1 MPGAITQR
9 NFLKDIMMKKDT
21 LETLYQAGIGSRNLR
36 NFEYGYFMPTPFS
49 FESSFEEDPD
59 LNDQNDD
66 QENTEYEGEESETGS
81 MEQTQQLPCFR
92 QMVRAKKAELK
103 AQFGKGH
110 ISIGE
115 CGVMPFR
122 ENPLKYNPI
131 VFVGKV
137 YSPFK
142 DCGLRPDL
150 RPDLWNV
157 PCLWDCSKDKN
168 KDKDC
173 CVTNRNKENQRASAW
188 SEWNSCRDNQGKLL
202 NPGLENEEAYKA
214 ATARYNADK
223 AAWDQC
229 RAENKGI
236 WVPGWRREWRKF
248 KKAGGLNEL
257 KQQSTRCILGNPPT
271 GTGTPP
277 PPAPTYSGDPS
288 ELSCKDMATKFGI
301 VPGKT
306 FGTAPENIR
315 NEWVSR
321 KCTAQNV
328 STGIDPGDTDTTRAG
343 RPGTAPAEE
352 GGMDMKKMMIYGAIA
367 LVVIIAIILIVRMM
381 RAKGN

>member
-1 MPGAITQR
+1 
-9 NFLKDIMMKKDT
+9 MKKDT

-66 QENTEYEGEESETGS
+66 QENTEYEGEESEAGS

-103 AQFGKGH
+103 AQYGKGH

-115 CGVMPFR
+115 CGVMPLR
-122 ENPLKYNPI
+122 IMTPKYNPI
-131 VFVGKV
+131 VRIGEQKV
-137 YSPFK
+137 CIGWGSPSCDK
-142 DCGLRPDL
+142 KCLGVCCGSRP
-150 RPDLWNV
+150 
-157 PCLWDCSKDKN
+157 
-168 KDKDC
+168 
-173 CVTNRNKENQRASAW
+173 CVNWKTLIEGNTAAY
-188 SEWNSCRDNQGKLL
+188 DN
-202 NPGLENEEAYKA
+202 
-214 ATARYNADK
+214 ATARYEADK

-257 KQQSTRCILGNPPT
+257 KQQSTRCILGNPTGGGSPILPGSVPVDTFTPTGTPT

-328 STGIDPGDTDTTRAG
+328 ATGIDPGDTETTRAG
-343 RPGTAPAEE
+343 RPGESTPATE
-352 GGMDMKKMMIYGAIA
+352 GMDMKKMMIYGAIA